1 MSELQER
8 AKEPPRRSG
17 RLFLLLTIIGQVAA
31 IDTLEVK
38 EHLLSTSGGSLA
50 DVNVAVSAG
59 LLEGVRRSENGL
71 LLPVPAHQHHADR
84 QTLRTAAG
92 HRYGR
97 VMGQV
102 ERVRIGEVVQRLV
115 NYL

>member
-1 MSELQER
+1 MVGFYLSQSLLNLGNQF
-8 AKEPPRRSG
+8 PNWSPIF
-17 RLFLLLTIIGQVAA
+17 FLCLLV
-31 IDTLEVK
+31 DT
-38 EHLLSTSGGSLA
+38 
-50 DVNVAVSAG
+50 DVAVSAG

-71 LLPVPAHQHHADR
+71 LVPVPAHEHHADR

-115 NYL
+115 DYL